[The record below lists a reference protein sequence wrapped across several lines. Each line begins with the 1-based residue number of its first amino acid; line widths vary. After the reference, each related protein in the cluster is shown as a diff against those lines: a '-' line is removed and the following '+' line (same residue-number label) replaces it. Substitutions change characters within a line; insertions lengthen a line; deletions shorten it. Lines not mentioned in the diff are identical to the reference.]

1 MLKDKKGMLHYKPFI
16 PRICLDCDGNIFHL
30 TSCHSNC
37 RVNVLPHSQP
47 PLNQRGTNPHRPSV
61 DAKLVEVLPCF
72 TFSQACECRVGDTC
86 SSVLRTTKMVN
97 GSEFSP
103 ANMPSNRIYHADAH
117 EAKDLIASGYRYLDV
132 RMVEDFNEGH
142 VDVES
147 VFNIAYFIMT
157 PEGRVKN
164 PQFLEQVLS
173 VCSKEDGLWNRGRSR
188 LATVDLLNAD
198 FKHVRN
204 MGGGYR
210 SWHEAGLGV
219 KKEA

>member
-1 MLKDKKGMLHYKPFI
+1 MD
-16 PRICLDCDGNIFHL
+16 
-30 TSCHSNC
+30 
-37 RVNVLPHSQP
+37 
-47 PLNQRGTNPHRPSV
+47 
-61 DAKLVEVLPCF
+61 
-72 TFSQACECRVGDTC
+72 
-86 SSVLRTTKMVN
+86 
-97 GSEFSP
+97 SEKSP
-103 ANMPSNRIYHADAH
+103 ATEFISADAH

-132 RMVEDFNEGH
+132 RMVEDFNKGH

-157 PEGRVKN
+157 PEGNYCLPFSFSRLCCRHFRKMIWLWVSGRVKN

-173 VCSKEDGLWNRGRSR
+173 VCSKEDGLIVGCGTGDRSR

>member
-1 MLKDKKGMLHYKPFI
+1 MD
-16 PRICLDCDGNIFHL
+16 
-30 TSCHSNC
+30 
-37 RVNVLPHSQP
+37 
-47 PLNQRGTNPHRPSV
+47 
-61 DAKLVEVLPCF
+61 
-72 TFSQACECRVGDTC
+72 
-86 SSVLRTTKMVN
+86 
-97 GSEFSP
+97 SEKSP
-103 ANMPSNRIYHADAH
+103 ATEFISADAH

-132 RMVEDFNEGH
+132 RMVEDFNKGH

-173 VCSKEDGLWNRGRSR
+173 VCSKEDGLIVGCGTGDRSR